1 MKKLTASAALVLAL
15 SAGLT
20 ERTDAAALSLDGVD
34 DWVDLSATATGVFPS
49 GNAPFTIGAWVNPD
63 VHSNSTITFW
73 GNQASQQANGFRLKS
88 GEGLRH
94 YFWGND
100 NDQTIGDIASNTSGP
115 NGDGWHQLAVVFDGT
130 NDQWYWNGAPVG
142 AARNTGGVVNVADA
156 NHRIGSR
163 LGAEFFDGLI
173 DEITVWGVALSAAD
187 IAGGWNQPIDYSD
200 PGVQGALIAH
210 YDFENGLTDSSALG
224 GAQNGVAMGGAT
236 IDLGANAPFIP
247 EPSSGLLG
255 LLGVAFLF
263 RRRR

>member
-1 MKKLTASAALVLAL
+1 MVGFVAFLGAPSAR
-15 SAGLT
+15 AGV
-20 ERTDAAALSLDGVD
+20 LSLDGID
-34 DWVDLSATATGVFPS
+34 GWVELNNADGAIPS
-49 GNAPFTIGAWVNPD
+49 GADPFTTEAWVNPI

-88 GEGLRH
+88 GGGLRH

-100 NDQTIGDIASNTSGP
+100 HDTIGTGDLAADTGGP
-115 NGDGWHQLAVVFDGT
+115 NSDGWHHLAITWDGAQT
-130 NDQWYWNGAPVG
+130 QWYWNGAPLQG
-142 AARNTGGVVNVADA
+142 PRSAAGVNVADA

-163 LGAEFFDGLI
+163 LGAEYFDGLI

-236 IDLGANAPFIP
+236 IDQGANAPLIP

-255 LLGVAFLF
+255 LLGVAFLI